1 MLYIFGGLP
10 GTGKTILS
18 KSLARDRGCSYLRID
33 TIEHLLR
40 QTGSL
45 IIGSEGYGIAYRLAE
60 DNLRLGLSVVA
71 DSVNPLPITRTAW
84 REVALRTNVPFV
96 EIEIIC
102 SNRVEHQHRVEN
114 RSTDI
119 AEFELPTWDA
129 VVNRKYERWETE
141 HIVIDTSGQTVEQS
155 VNLLQQIL
163 ARVR

>member
-10 GTGKTILS
+10 GTGKTTLS
-18 KSLARDRGCSYLRID
+18 QFLARDRRCVYLRID

-45 IIGSEGYGIAYRLAE
+45 IAGSEGYGIAYRLAE

-84 REVALRTNVPFV
+84 REVALQTHVPFV
-96 EIEIIC
+96 EIEIVC
-102 SNRVEHQHRVEN
+102 SDNVEHQHRVEN

-119 AEFELPTWDA
+119 AGFELPTWNA
-129 VVNRKYERWETE
+129 VVNRKYERWDTE
-141 HIVIDTSGQTVEQS
+141 RIVIDTSGQTVEQS
-155 VNLLQQIL
+155 INTLQQIL